1 MLSADDLTMA
11 ESLTPV
17 PPPADLLARVR
28 MEYLEMPGLTLTR
41 HQARRLW
48 NLDLILC
55 EAILAALVSER
66 FLSESNNGTY
76 LRREAH

>member
-1 MLSADDLTMA
+1 
-11 ESLTPV
+11 
-17 PPPADLLARVR
+17 

-55 EAILAALVSER
+55 EAILATLVSER
-66 FLSESNNGTY
+66 FLAESTNGTY
-76 LRREAH
+76 LRRDGH